1 MHHVHLTILKFSHSQ
16 STFHYEDEG
25 ALAANFQSRNTFY
38 QFPCN
43 KRSVAHFPRP
53 VSFVFLFFFFVLFS
67 VFPSGYFKRLN
78 DQHLRNFTYSK
89 VKAKQ

>member
-1 MHHVHLTILKFSHSQ
+1 MHNVHLTILKLSDSQ
-16 STFHYEDEG
+16 STFHREDEG
-25 ALAANFQSRNTFY
+25 ALAANFQSRYTFY

-43 KRSVAHFPRP
+43 KCSVAYTPRP
-53 VSFVFLFFFFVLFS
+53 GSFVFLFFFFILFS
-67 VFPSGYFKRLN
+67 IFPSEYFKGLN